1 MTQQPIV
8 DLQEFYTAKVRPRM
22 VRDKLSRSF
31 INEHDLAV
39 RRVEAFAGRRLQVE
53 DLTDKL
59 LLEFRRKHFLDGGGE
74 VAIKR
79 HVFALKRIRRDFN
92 PFIFKR
98 KYLPLIAHD
107 PKPGTLRHFYET
119 VYRQQRLLLQSPE
132 QDSIHRTMF
141 NYHCLHFG
149 RDLLLEEQSDSL
161 AAEHFAWLLKRGL
174 KAVTVNRYRAMWFA
188 IWRLAVELGLAPK
201 DPKVRKLKSGYET
214 PDAWS
219 LEEFNAILQH
229 TGAACVNELAGIPAD
244 RFWNA
249 LLRVGYC
256 TGLRRGT
263 LLKIRRSDVDLESH
277 WLTVP
282 SSSMKNRRGQ
292 QFRLSDD
299 AIGAVRQIWL
309 PQRALLFPFPYHV
322 CQTAIQFNRIL
333 EAAGVAKS
341 HLRMGLFHKLRRTTC
356 TLIASRANIETAAAL
371 LGHSTSS
378 VTLRYIDESKLQ
390 GKDATLHLPALAEPQ
405 CADSQ
410 RPRGPRPK

>member
-8 DLQEFYTAKVRPRM
+8 DLQEFYTAKFRPRM

-39 RRVEAFAGRRLQVE
+39 RRVEAFAGRRLQIE

-59 LLEFRRKHFLDGGGE
+59 LLDFKRRHLRDGGGE
-74 VAIKR
+74 VSIKR
-79 HVFALKRIRRDFN
+79 HVFALKRIRRDHN

-98 KYLPLIAHD
+98 KYLPLIASD

-119 VYRQQRLLLQSPE
+119 VYRPQRLLLQSPE
-132 QDSIHRTMF
+132 QDSQYRTLF
-141 NYHCLHFG
+141 NCHSLHFG
-149 RDLLLEEQSDSL
+149 RDLLLEELSDSL

-174 KAVTVNRYRAMWFA
+174 KPVTVNKYRAMWFT
-188 IWRLAVELGLAPK
+188 IWRLAVELGLVAK
-201 DPKVRKLKSGYET
+201 DPRVRKLRSGHET

-219 LEEFNAILQH
+219 LEELNAILQH
-229 TGAACVNELAGIPAD
+229 TGAACVNELAGIPAV
-244 RFWNA
+244 RFWDA

-263 LLKIRRSDVDLESH
+263 LLKIRRNDVDLESH

-282 SSSMKNRRGQ
+282 SNSMKNRRGQ
-292 QFRLSDD
+292 QFRLSGD
-299 AIGAVRQIWL
+299 AIAAVREIWL

-322 CQTAIQFNRIL
+322 GQLSVQFTRIL
-333 EAAGVAKS
+333 DAAGVAKS
-341 HLRMGLFHKLRRTTC
+341 HRRMGHFHKLRRTTC
-356 TLIASRANIETAAAL
+356 TFIASRANTETAAAL

-378 VTLRYIDESKLQ
+378 VTARYIDESKLQ
-390 GKDATLHLPALAEPQ
+390 GRDATQHLPSLAQLQYEDANRVWGRQ
-405 CADSQ
+405 QD
-410 RPRGPRPK
+410 